1 MSWTI
6 EIPEQ
11 ISVTLMVLAVV
22 FGTVSTCET
31 WDKRQVFRGFIYF
44 GITCYWAYI
53 LAGYIVK

>member
-11 ISVTLMVLAVV
+11 IRVAMMLMTVAFGVV
-22 FGTVSTCET
+22 ITCEKWT
-31 WDKRQVFRGFIYF
+31 KNQGILGFIYF

>member
-1 MSWTI
+1 MSWVI

-11 ISVTLMVLAVV
+11 IKVTILLLAVV
-22 FGTVSTCET
+22 FGVVSTC
-31 WDKRQVFRGFIYF
+31 DKLDNRQAFRGFIYF

>member
-1 MSWTI
+1 MSWEI

-11 ISVTLMVLAVV
+11 IKVAIMLMTVAFGVV
-22 FGTVSTCET
+22 ITIQK
-31 WDKRQVFRGFIYF
+31 WDNRQAFRGFIYF